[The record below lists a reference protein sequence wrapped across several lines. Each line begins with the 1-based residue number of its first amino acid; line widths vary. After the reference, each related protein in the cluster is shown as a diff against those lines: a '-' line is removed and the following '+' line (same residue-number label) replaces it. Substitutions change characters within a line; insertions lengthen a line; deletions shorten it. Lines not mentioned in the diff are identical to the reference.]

1 MIISHS
7 IFHSLPYHH
16 NIMIISILNINF
28 ILNYL
33 IHNILNLYNHTIND
47 FYNIFLFQANLLLHS
62 LYPNTNNT

>member
-7 IFHSLPYHH
+7 IFHSLPFHH
-16 NIMIISILNINF
+16 NIMIISILNLNF

-47 FYNIFLFQANLLLHS
+47 FYNISLFQANLLLHS
-62 LYPNTNNT
+62 LYPNTSNT